1 MKIPIFY
8 LNPTRFHSTL
18 LLHSSAA
25 PSPTRHHDIP
35 SRVGFSS
42 RTNPFRCLSHIA
54 QKPNDEAFLK
64 KSPPRQQKMIF
75 KTRLYGSS
83 QTSSNNNNNTD
94 DDVEAS
100 KKEEKKKR
108 EVKLGLVKRVYGVLA
123 IEFLLAGVAYTIYK
137 MWPQAVAIVSHN
149 FYLFFF
155 IILTAVSFLIPI
167 KKLEQSILLGFF
179 NVVVINQIGVNLA
192 DLNGK
197 VVLAAIKN
205 PGSIP
210 VAVNTWVGTV
220 TFLGYIVCDTQKLL
234 KHGGC
239 GDEED
244 DELVET
250 SLDLH
255 VDISSIFFRALKII
269 QIFFKLS

>member
-1 MKIPIFY
+1 
-8 LNPTRFHSTL
+8 
-18 LLHSSAA
+18 
-25 PSPTRHHDIP
+25 
-35 SRVGFSS
+35 
-42 RTNPFRCLSHIA
+42 
-54 QKPNDEAFLK
+54 
-64 KSPPRQQKMIF
+64 MIF

-83 QTSSNNNNNTD
+83 QTSSNNNNTD

-100 KKEEKKKR
+100 KKEEKKKG

-137 MWPQAVAIVSHN
+137 MWPQAVAIVSQN

-179 NVVVINQIGVNLA
+179 NVIVINQIGVNLA

-197 VVLAAIKN
+197 VVLAAVISTVITVSSLIKFTLWSSKKGKDFSFLKPILFFGLIVVLIAGLAQIKN
-205 PGSIP
+205 PGPIP
-210 VAVNTWVGTV
+210 VSVNTWVGTV

-234 KHGGC
+234 KHGGR

-255 VDISSIFFRALKII
+255 MDISSIFFRALKII